1 MPAFGPSL
9 KPGELDA
16 LVAFLETR
24 KHPLHRKEQQAET
37 ASSAMA
43 ATTEWHR

>member
-24 KHPLHRKEQQAET
+24 KRPLRPEDQANNT
-37 ASSAMA
+37 TSSSTSAPK
-43 ATTEWHR
+43 